1 MDAGAGIAWF
11 LLWENAQQI
20 AVVIVQS
27 AEAGGLFHFGKIA
40 AVLGAL
46 GLALI
51 LRQHPSARMG
61 DNALPDAGKGV
72 ILAQI
77 TGKPHKAF
85 FSRWAHGNI
94 LADLILIPVALEI
107 RPKLPLRH
115 RLADGLVYVI
125 LNRGLPCG
133 ASLFFS
139 APLSVML
146 GLSALWVFDHGQAV
160 FPAKLI

>member
-1 MDAGAGIAWF
+1 MDAGAGIVWF
-11 LLWENAQQI
+11 LLWQNAQQI

-27 AEAGGLFHFGKIA
+27 AKAGGLFHLGKIA
-40 AVLGAL
+40 VVFGAL
-46 GLALI
+46 GFALL
-51 LRQHPSARMG
+51 LRQHPDTRVRN
-61 DNALPDAGKGV
+61 DALPDMGKGV

-94 LADLILIPVALEI
+94 LADLILIPMALEI

-115 RLADGLVYVI
+115 GLADGLIYVV

-133 ASLFFS
+133 ASLLFS

-146 GLSALWVFDHGQAV
+146 GLPELWVFDHGQTV
-160 FPAKLI
+160 LPAKLI

>member
-11 LLWENAQQI
+11 LLWKKAQQI

-27 AEAGGLFHFGKIA
+27 AEAGGLFRLGKIA
-40 AVLGAL
+40 AVFVAL
-46 GLALI
+46 GFALI
-51 LRQHPSARMG
+51 LRQHSTARMG
-61 DNALPDAGKGV
+61 YNALPDAGKGV

-85 FSRWAHGNI
+85 FSRWAHRYI
-94 LADLILIPVALEI
+94 LADLILIPMALEI

-115 RLADGLVYVI
+115 GLADGLIYVV

-146 GLSALWVFDHGQAV
+146 GLPALRIFDHGQAIL
-160 FPAKLI
+160 PA